1 MNLTKLPSPTALF
14 RELLHGPHAT
24 TAALFLVAAA
34 AFLAAAWLV
43 LRNLRRNE
51 PGLRAPVALALALLI
66 ATGGLLGA
74 RRLAEE
80 MFLPVGGATVL
91 LAAGLFLFADRHR
104 FIRDPQGRTV
114 ADRWE
119 IVLKFARFRWTRDKA
134 NRHFFFTG
142 DTGSGKTTGMTAL
155 LDALMRRN
163 PNLGGMVMATKGD
176 EWFYLEWLARKHGR
190 ERDLVRL
197 RPRTSD
203 EPAAAPAHRLNVTG
217 DTRLPFTTRARVLV
231 DTAAALNPKDERSF
245 FKTKGAA
252 HIARALELLA
262 EINQAPTPTNAY
274 RLLTSNAELES
285 ALEKLAQR
293 DPNHRRLQLAEIL
306 QQTYLNHEAKEQRAG
321 ELGTSQNYLEYLGTP
336 EVAAVFSSDEPDTCT
351 IADVDK
357 GKILCVDVPQDYTT
371 ERQYIF
377 TVMKLLL
384 YRHALRRY
392 ALPPWQ
398 KYALNQLMFVGD
410 EFQTAITASFDG
422 TSDFNVVD
430 RLRDCWLMLVISAQA
445 FESLIPPQT
454 KEQAEV
460 LALNLKNLIMYR
472 AASETDAL
480 RCANALG
487 KHWKERASRT
497 VHQDHTAYTYSRVE
511 EYLMKPHEF
520 RNLPDHTAVVRH
532 CTNGHKKVRLRPVGG
547 LN

>member
-1 MNLTKLPSPTALF
+1 MNLTKLSSPAT
-14 RELLHGPHAT
+14 LLRDFTHGPHGV
-24 TAALFLVAAA
+24 TAALFIVTAAA
-34 AFLAAAWLV
+34 LLAAAWLV
-43 LRNLRRNE
+43 LRNLRHNE
-51 PGLRAPVALALALLI
+51 PGLKAPLALALALVI
-66 ATGGLLGA
+66 AACGLAGA
-74 RRLAEE
+74 HRLSDQI
-80 MFLPVGGATVL
+80 FLPVGGTVVL
-91 LAAGLFLFADRHR
+91 LASGLFLFADRNR

-155 LDALMRRN
+155 LDALMHRN

-203 EPAAAPAHRLNVTG
+203 ELAGPSAHRLNVTG
-217 DTRLPFTTRARVLV
+217 DTRLPFTTRARILV

-262 EINQAPTPTNAY
+262 ETNQAPTPTNAY
-274 RLLTSNAELES
+274 RLLTSNTELES

-293 DPNHRRLQLAEIL
+293 DPTQRRLQLAEIL

-357 GKILCVDVPQDYTT
+357 GKIICVDVPQDYTT
-371 ERQYIF
+371 ERQYVF

-398 KYALNQLMFVGD
+398 KYALNQLVFVGD

-497 VHQDHTAYTYSRVE
+497 VHHDHTAYTYQRVE

-532 CTNGHKKVRLRPVGG
+532 CTNGHKKVRLRPAAA
-547 LN
+547 LT